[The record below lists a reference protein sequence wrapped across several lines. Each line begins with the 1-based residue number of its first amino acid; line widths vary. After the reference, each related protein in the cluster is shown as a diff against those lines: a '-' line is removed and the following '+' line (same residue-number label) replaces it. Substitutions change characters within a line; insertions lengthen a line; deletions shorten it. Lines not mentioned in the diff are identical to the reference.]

1 MLTFFYS
8 GVNRPDILE
17 LLAEHH
23 VAGMVNARCA
33 CEPRLVEAYT
43 QFSDVKLALDCDARQ
58 RYLRQ
63 QRTGRERSPT
73 YQLEEALDHYAG
85 VIASMGQ
92 RFVWASCYDRIG
104 DQQFTSWCY
113 DRLVERLAD
122 PTLSSKLRWI
132 YQQGDLAELEERAR
146 SLKHIGIGGM
156 VPLLQQCGV
165 TSFLRAL
172 APIAEVLTRVE
183 AQAHIYGLSDAYA
196 LSLLSAEPW
205 FASADSAAWLIAY
218 RAGALLQ
225 VNGERI
231 NATQLGL
238 RLSRRE
244 IASNNLRVIQ
254 EWIDP
259 ARPHQFS
266 WLKHGPEHEKT
277 SANPISS

>member
-1 MLTFFYS
+1 MPTFFYS
-8 GVNRPDILE
+8 GINRPDLLE
-17 LLAEHH
+17 LLAEHQA
-23 VAGMVNARCA
+23 AGLVNARCA
-33 CEPRLVEAYT
+33 CEPRLVEAYSR
-43 QFSDVKLALDCDARQ
+43 FPHVRLALDCDARQ
-58 RYLRQ
+58 RYLRRKQ
-63 QRTGRERSPT
+63 NGRERSSA
-73 YQLEEALDHYAG
+73 YQLDETLDRYAEIIAG
-85 VIASMGQ
+85 VGQ
-92 RFVWASCYDRIG
+92 HFVWASCYDQIG
-104 DQQFTSWCY
+104 DQKFTSWCY

-122 PTLSSKLRWI
+122 SSLASRVQWI

-156 VPLLQQCGV
+156 VPLLQQRGV
-165 TSFLRAL
+165 PSLLRAL
-172 APIAEVLTRVE
+172 APIAEVLTHVG

-218 RAGALLQ
+218 RAGELLQ
-225 VNGERI
+225 ASGGQV

-259 ARPHQFS
+259 TRPHQFS
-266 WLKHGPEHEKT
+266 WWHHLPAHEKKHGRT
-277 SANPISS
+277 